1 VKIGE
6 DKSALST
13 AEKNFF
19 WGEKPRKDLHHLHRG
34 GFRWAGH
41 AGKVQICAI
50 FADRH
55 AESEAK

>member
-6 DKSALST
+6 DKSVLST

-19 WGEKPRKDLHHLHRG
+19 VGEKPRKDLHYLHRA
-34 GFRWAGH
+34 GFHRSCSY
-41 AGKVQICAI
+41 KFTEKPSI

>member
-13 AEKNFF
+13 AENNFF
-19 WGEKPRKDLHHLHRG
+19 VGEKPSKDLHHLHRG
-34 GFRWAGH
+34 GFRSVCIADRGLKS
-41 AGKVQICAI
+41 AF